1 MTRHVLTVSASSQY
15 CHRTISDALRA
26 ARSGSVINVLPGDY
40 EERLVL
46 QVPVTIV
53 AEQGRGSVTVAPHSG
68 SAVLLAA
75 EAATLSG
82 LVLRNADEAS
92 PTVDAPLG
100 MLTLEDCDVLAASV
114 AAVATGGGASV
125 VMRNCRLENPA
136 GVGLL
141 MLENAE
147 GLVDGCTL
155 QHIGKSAVVLSSGA
169 NPQLQDCTITDVRG
183 NGVIGTEQAR
193 GSLRNCRIDHTDR
206 PAVALDKGS
215 TTALLG
221 CTITDCP
228 DVGVYLTGQ
237 ARPTIEDC
245 TITDTGADGMML
257 NDGAD
262 PVVSGLKIS
271 RTGGYGLHL
280 VGNAKGTF
288 TGCEVTENGNVG
300 IWIGE
305 GSDPVLRDCLVRE
318 CADAAVAVVDGAIGT
333 LEGLR
338 IIDAQQHGMVIKG
351 GAKPIVQKLSIQ
363 GAQGYGVLVVEDGRG
378 RIEESEIADTR
389 YAGLRVIS
397 GGNPELRGTTIR
409 GSSDVGVLIGER
421 GRAVLRDCQ
430 VLTAMVGGIAVEDNG
445 DVTLTRTAVSECRG
459 NGVRLGDDARG
470 WLTECQIRD
479 NDGDGILL
487 ASSQPIV
494 VKDCLVKGNR
504 GAGVRQTTPNPRV
517 SVENL
522 DSGDNGHPDS
532 FGTAELGSPD
542 RPPRG
547 APVPAAATGRPAA
560 GGKAAAGG
568 KPVAPP
574 KDGPQASVK
583 ELLADLNGMVG
594 LAGVKR
600 DVATLVSL
608 NQLAQRRQRAGLP
621 APPMSRHL
629 IFAGPPGTGKTTVAR
644 KYGEIMAALGVLRS
658 GHVVEVARADLV
670 AQYVGATAIK
680 TTEKFESAMGG
691 VLFIDEAYTLSSS
704 EGGGG
709 ADFGREAID
718 TLVKLMEDHREDAV
732 VIAAGYSAEMRRFLD
747 SNVGLA
753 SRFSRT
759 IEFENY
765 DTDELVQIMDHHC
778 GRHSYELDPG
788 ARQAL
793 ATLFDGMHK
802 DATFGNGRAAR
813 KVFEEMVDR
822 QAQRLAE
829 LPDATAHDLITLLP
843 EDLVAQDQDL
853 PRTGA
858 Q

>member
-1 MTRHVLTVSASSQY
+1 MTRHVLTVSASNEY

-40 EERLVL
+40 EERLVIG
-46 QVPVTIV
+46 VPVTIV
-53 AEQGRGSVTVAPHSG
+53 AEAGRGSVAVAPRDG
-68 SAVLLAA
+68 TAVLLNA

-82 LVLRNADEAS
+82 LVLRNADERY
-92 PTVDAPLG
+92 PTVDAPIG
-100 MLTLEDCDVLAASV
+100 MLTLEDCDVLGDSV
-114 AAVATGGGASV
+114 AAVATGGGASL
-125 VMRNCRLENPA
+125 VMRNCRVENPG

-147 GLVDGCTL
+147 GLIDGCTL
-155 QHIGKSAVVLSSGA
+155 QHIGKSAVVLSNGA
-169 NPQLQDCTITDVRG
+169 NPRLQDCTITDVRG
-183 NGVIGTEQAR
+183 NGVIGTDQAK

-215 TTALLG
+215 VTALLG
-221 CTITDCP
+221 CTISDCP

-245 TITDTGADGMML
+245 TITGTGSDGLML

-262 PVVSGLKIS
+262 PTVRDLRVS

-288 TGCEVTENGNVG
+288 TGCEVSDNGNVG

-305 GSDPVLRDCLVRE
+305 GSDPVLRDCVVKE
-318 CADAAVAVVDGAIGT
+318 CADAAVAVVDGATGT

-338 IIDAQQHGMVIKG
+338 IVDAQQHGVVVKG
-351 GAKPIVQKLSIQ
+351 GAKPVIRKLSLQ
-363 GAQGYGVLVVEDGRG
+363 GAQGYGVLVLEDGRG
-378 RIEESEIADTR
+378 RIEESEIAGTR

-409 GSSDVGVLIGER
+409 DSSDVGVLVGDR

-430 VLTAMVGGIAVEDNG
+430 VLAAMVGGVAVEETG
-445 DVTLTRTAVSECRG
+445 DVTLTRTAVRDC
-459 NGVRLGDDARG
+459 NGHGVKFSDDSRG
-470 WLTECQIRD
+470 WLTECELRD

-494 VKDCLVKGNR
+494 VKDCTAQTNR
-504 GAGVRQTTPNPRV
+504 GAGVRQTKPNPRV

-522 DSGDNGHPDS
+522 DSLDNGRPDS
-532 FGTAELGSPD
+532 FGTAEMGTP
-542 RPPRG
+542 
-547 APVPAAATGRPAA
+547 GRPARSTA
-560 GGKAAAGG
+560 GPAPAATAGKRAEGG
-568 KPVAPP
+568 KPAAPQRP
-574 KDGPQASVK
+574 DQQASVK
-583 ELLADLNGMVG
+583 DLLADLNSLVG

-608 NQLAQRRQRAGLP
+608 NQLAQRRQKAGLP

-644 KYGEIMAALGVLRS
+644 KYGEILAALGVLRS
-658 GHVVEVARADLV
+658 GHVIEVARADLV

-680 TTEKFESAMGG
+680 TTEKFETAMGG
-691 VLFIDEAYTLSSS
+691 VLFIDEAYALSTS
-704 EGGGG
+704 EGSG

-718 TLVKLMEDHREDAV
+718 TLVKLMEDHRDEVV

-747 SNVGLA
+747 TNVGLA

-765 DTDELVQIMDHHC
+765 STEELVLIMDHHC
-778 GRHSYELDPG
+778 GRHSYQLDPAAREALGHYFAGVHKG
-788 ARQAL
+788 AS
-793 ATLFDGMHK
+793 
-802 DATFGNGRAAR
+802 FGNGRAAR

-822 QAQRLAE
+822 QAQRLAD
-829 LPDATAHDLITLLP
+829 LPDATAHDLITLLA
-843 EDLVAQDQDL
+843 EDLVPQDQDQ
-853 PRTGA
+853 PMTGA